1 VPIYEYSCTK
11 CGKTVEAM
19 QKMSDPPLKKCPKCG
34 GPLAKMMSSTSFV
47 LKGTGWYATDYAKK
61 SNGSGN
67 GSGNG
72 KRAEHKEHVKDID
85 AKKDAPAADKGAE
98 TKSEKTA
105 EKATEKASEKASE
118 KSTEKAA
125 KDGMEN

>member
-11 CGKTVEAM
+11 CGETVEAM

-34 GPLAKMMSSTSFV
+34 GLLAKMMSSTSFV

-72 KRAEHKEHVKDID
+72 KKADHKDHAKDLD
-85 AKKDAPAADKGAE
+85 AKKDAPAAEKSAEKTSDAGADKTSSAAPE
-98 TKSEKTA
+98 KPTKSG
-105 EKATEKASEKASE
+105 TEE
-118 KSTEKAA
+118 
-125 KDGMEN
+125 